1 MTTLSGLMIK
11 LEQTAAQR
19 VLKTVTVTYG
29 YTLTTAA
36 SQCAD
41 DRLCTVTVD
50 ILGHDL
56 IIDDKLA
63 LGVDAHEVC
72 LDQVEVG
79 NARTFVVGQDLLNED
94 IGTDEIKL
102 RINATD
108 DQGNTVSAMTDIVRG
123 DF

>member
-1 MTTLSGLMIK
+1 MTTLSALMIK
-11 LEQTAAQR
+11 LEQTAEQR
-19 VLKTVTVTYG
+19 AGKTVSVTYG

-36 SQCAD
+36 SQCRD
-41 DRLCTVTVD
+41 DRSCTVTVD

-56 IIDDKLA
+56 LVDDKLA
-63 LGVDAHEVC
+63 LGVDAHQVA
-72 LDQVEVG
+72 LDRVEIS
-79 NARTFVVGQDLLNED
+79 NERTFVVDQELLNED

-108 DQGNTVSAMTDIVRG
+108 DRGNTVSGVTDIIRG